1 MKEMI
6 RFKRLF
12 AVLLIVLGL
21 TDNAQEKPVFL
32 NHTKQAW
39 VDSVFNSMTPDERM
53 AQLFMVAAYSNKD
66 EAHIA
71 SLEKLINEQKIGGL
85 IFFQG
90 GPIRQ
95 AKMCNRLQS
104 ISDVPMMIAMDA

>member
-21 TDNAQEKPVFL
+21 TANAQEKPVFL

-66 EAHIA
+66 EAPTGV
-71 SLEKLINEQKIGGL
+71 N
-85 IFFQG
+85 
-90 GPIRQ
+90 
-95 AKMCNRLQS
+95 N
-104 ISDVPMMIAMDA
+104 